1 MPYFTIIDQGS
12 LTGNRDRELVTIRSW
27 VICTHPDRV
36 FREYWDSLTF
46 RENSSMCSLHSQLWK
61 KILPS
66 PARQIM
72 TAENY
77 PSKWRA
83 VIVKLL
89 FIFTIF
95 QATIEICR
103 PRVALVLG
111 FLQNLVARTRSNGK
125 GSFSLIFKCTAA
137 GQFLDASEAVRVHD
151 ALNRQ

>member
-1 MPYFTIIDQGS
+1 MLRYDHEWFALTQIEFSESTEIAWPSVKTHRCVLFT
-12 LTGNRDRELVTIRSW
+12 
-27 VICTHPDRV
+27 P
-36 FREYWDSLTF
+36 
-46 RENSSMCSLHSQLWK
+46 SSGK
-61 KILPS
+61 KFFPS

-89 FIFTIF
+89 FIFTIL

-103 PRVALVLG
+103 PRVVLVLG
-111 FLQNLVARTRSNGK
+111 FLENLVARTRSNGK
-125 GSFSLIFKCTAA
+125 GSFSLIFKCTAV